1 MCGSQNWSRLFP
13 PFSVQPWHCFQYWM
27 FNLGLP
33 AHDDGRVPAH
43 EVELDPFCTL
53 ILLARMQ
60 DGVLEKALIHDNV
73 KDFRPCAKV
82 ASEAEAITAGFP
94 CQAPCH
100 CA

>member
-1 MCGSQNWSRLFP
+1 
-13 PFSVQPWHCFQYWM
+13 M

-33 AHDDGRVPAH
+33 AHDYGRVPAH

-60 DGVLEKALIHDNV
+60 DGVLEKAPIHDNV

>member
-1 MCGSQNWSRLFP
+1 
-13 PFSVQPWHCFQYWM
+13 M

-60 DGVLEKALIHDNV
+60 DGVLEKAPIHDNV
-73 KDFRPCAKV
+73 KDFRP
-82 ASEAEAITAGFP
+82 
-94 CQAPCH
+94 
-100 CA
+100 